1 MSLRRSHSVPYS
13 LIAISVLAL
22 DWGIAS
28 TGNAAPIRQGTGADA
43 TCEVVSVGQWY
54 CTIDGKGY
62 YCDTNNNPDKNKN
75 CRPARIAPT
84 GPKGNL
90 NQGMLRNQQI
100 MRRGVEGDATATEGE
115 AGKDSSGDVKE
126 RSVKRPTPRP
136 APPVPPKGPN
146 DPQIPPIGPGGTGPT
161 IPR

>member
-100 MRRGVEGDATATEGE
+100 MRRGVEGDGHRPFHAAVDYHRNGGRCTVTA
-115 AGKDSSGDVKE
+115 AVALRFVK
-126 RSVKRPTPRP
+126 S
-136 APPVPPKGPN
+136 
-146 DPQIPPIGPGGTGPT
+146 DL
-161 IPR
+161 